1 MMRHGVSIDLY
12 HAALLT
18 CLVIAWRLWFVAG
31 MRLGYRAPVVAAVVA
46 VVALVVTG
54 PYAALVVVLWVVFAW
69 DGARQKEPPPEA
81 LARGFLW
88 MAAKGNRS

>member
-1 MMRHGVSIDLY
+1 MMRHGVSIDMY

-18 CLVIAWRLWFVAG
+18 GLVLAWRVWFIAG
-31 MRLGYRAPVVAAVVA
+31 QRLGYVAPAA
-46 VVALVVTG
+46 ALVVG
-54 PYAALVVVLWVVFAW
+54 LAAWIVDGGYAALVVVLWVMFAW
-69 DGARQKEPPPEA
+69 DGARQKESPPEA